1 MVGGGLKTNALSNVI
16 NRIGDVTIIPR
27 KGNLD
32 SSIFND
38 AKNSL
43 NCNNPSPALG
53 GGPGDSPQDIRL
65 NTTAQFA
72 AQKRTVTKEDYIFRA
87 LSMPSKFGN
96 IAKAYITQDNQ
107 ISLETNK
114 RIANPNALNLYVLGF
129 DLRKNLTT
137 LPEAAKINLAT
148 YMEQFRM
155 LTDAINIKDAS
166 VLNFQVEFDLQV
178 RPGFNSD
185 TVLLRSIN
193 ALKRFFN
200 IDNWQIN
207 QPLIVGD
214 VSSILFS
221 IEGVQNVS
229 NIIFTNKFGLN
240 SGYSQFKYNFEAAT
254 RKGIIYPPV
263 DPSIFEL
270 KYPNADIIGRITR

>member
-114 RIANPNALNLYVLGF
+114 RIANPNALNLYVL
-129 DLRKNLTT
+129 
-137 LPEAAKINLAT
+137 
-148 YMEQFRM
+148 
-155 LTDAINIKDAS
+155 
-166 VLNFQVEFDLQV
+166 
-178 RPGFNSD
+178 
-185 TVLLRSIN
+185 
-193 ALKRFFN
+193 
-200 IDNWQIN
+200 
-207 QPLIVGD
+207 
-214 VSSILFS
+214 FS
-221 IEGVQNVS
+221 
-229 NIIFTNKFGLN
+229 
-240 SGYSQFKYNFEAAT
+240 
-254 RKGIIYPPV
+254 
-263 DPSIFEL
+263 
-270 KYPNADIIGRITR
+270 GRI

>member
-1 MVGGGLKTNALSNVI
+1 MGK
-16 NRIGDVTIIPR
+16 VTIRPR

-32 SSIFND
+32 ASLFTD
-38 AKNSL
+38 AKDSL
-43 NCNNPSPALG
+43 ACNNPNPALG

-72 AQKRTVTKEDYIFRA
+72 AQKRTVTKEEYIFRA
-87 LSMPSKFGN
+87 LSKPSKFGN
-96 IAKAYITQDNQ
+96 IAKAYIAQDNQ

-166 VLNFQVEFDLQV
+166 ILNFQVEFDIQI

-193 ALKRFFN
+193 SLKRFFN

-207 QPLIVGD
+207 QPLIIGD
-214 VSSILFS
+214 VSSILFG

-229 NIIFTNKFGLN
+229 NIIFSNKFGLN

-263 DPSIFEL
+263 DPALFEL
-270 KYPNADIIGRITR
+270 KYPNTDIIGRITR